1 MPVVP
6 FLAGVTYDSLT
17 LTRIDHI
24 RDNLILLL
32 YVSLLG
38 ALIVLTGRTQMA
50 PFRIISPPTTVFEK
64 ITRTLQPYL
73 PLVLQFL
80 FGSLFSAYAVVY
92 FQSVSLDTTAVFLI
106 IILLLLIIN
115 EFLRKRF
122 SSLSLLITLYAFVT
136 FSFFTFF
143 LPVLTGWMN
152 TWVFLVGAILSAGV
166 IVRVVQLTYK
176 NLPLTNRWTPV
187 FSSIPALSI
196 IGLFVWFYFLN
207 WIPPVPLSLKFGG
220 VYHEITKTNDTYHLT
235 FAEGSWYQWGKRSDD
250 TFQGT
255 GPLYC
260 FTAVFAPLSLETT
273 IFHHWQHRPLPSTSH
288 SQSGRF
294 STTDRIPITISGG
307 REHGYRSYTVKQRVP
322 PGDWRVDVETKD
334 GRLIGRITFTVTH
347 QSNENS
353 TMKTIPY

>member
-1 MPVVP
+1 MPIIP
-6 FLAGVTYDSLT
+6 FLGGVTYDSLT

-38 ALIVLTGRTQMA
+38 ALIVLTGRAQIT

-64 ITRTLQPYL
+64 IIRALQPYL

-80 FGSLFSAYAVVY
+80 FGGLFSAYAVVY
-92 FQSVSLDTTAVFLI
+92 FQSASLDATAVFLI
-106 IILLLLIIN
+106 IVLLMLIIN
-115 EFLRKRF
+115 EFLRKRL
-122 SSLSLLITLYAFVT
+122 SSLNLLITLYAFVT

-152 TWVFLVGAILSAGV
+152 MWIFLTGAILSAIV
-166 IVRVVQLTYK
+166 IIRVVQLTYK
-176 NLPLTNRWTPV
+176 NLPLPNPRTP
-187 FSSIPALSI
+187 IITALPALTI
-196 IGLFVWFYFLN
+196 IGLFVGFYFLN

-235 FAEGSWYQWGKRSDD
+235 FAEEAWYQWWKRSDD

-273 IFHHWQHRPLPSTSH
+273 IVHHWQHRPLPETPDSPI
-288 SQSGRF
+288 RPF

-307 REHGYRSYTVKQRVP
+307 REHGYRSYTVKQRVS

-334 GRLIGRITFTVTH
+334 GQLIGRLTFAVTH
-347 QSNENS
+347 QSNDTPNLS
-353 TMKTIPY
+353 IITY